1 MEDAKTGL
9 YLLMAAALVILL
21 IACANVAN
29 LLLARGAA
37 SRVRTS
43 LQLAIGASRM
53 RIIRA
58 GLTES
63 ILLALL
69 GGTAGI
75 LLAYYAS
82 RAMVALAF
90 RGSHF
95 VPVSASPSIPV
106 LAFTFAVALLT
117 GIIFGASPAWIA
129 SRSDPAEALRGAGR
143 TSRDPAAFGQRSLV
157 ILQAA
162 LSLVLLTV
170 AGQLMQ
176 SLRNL
181 EGQQFGFERQGR
193 LLVQF
198 SPRSAGYPQAR
209 LTGLYQQIDD
219 RFSHLPGVISESLAL
234 YTAQQGNNWG
244 EGIYIAGQKSQEPKG
259 ASWDRVGVHYFETL
273 GTPIVRGRGFQES
286 DTATSQHVAVVN
298 EAFVK
303 KFFTNGENP
312 IGQHFGK
319 DEPSHA
325 GDYEIVGVAK
335 DAKYQNASKPARV
348 MFFIPLNQTIQYS
361 TPVDN
366 MVETSSMYMGTLI
379 LHVQGDPRN
388 FESLVRQTLA
398 SIDPNLPP
406 LTMMS
411 FDDQIEIRY
420 STDTAIS
427 RLTAVFGML
436 ALLLASIGLYG
447 LMAYQ
452 VARRTGEI
460 GIRMAL
466 GADRFN
472 IVRLVLRGAFSQV
485 GIGLLI
491 GIPLVFLSGKLLA
504 SQLFGVGSFAP
515 VILATAIGVLATCAF
530 IASLVP
536 ARRAAGVDP
545 IKALRTE

>member
-1 MEDAKTGL
+1 
-9 YLLMAAALVILL
+9 
-21 IACANVAN
+21 
-29 LLLARGAA
+29 
-37 SRVRTS
+37 
-43 LQLAIGASRM
+43 
-53 RIIRA
+53 
-58 GLTES
+58 
-63 ILLALL
+63 
-69 GGTAGI
+69 
-75 LLAYYAS
+75 
-82 RAMVALAF
+82 
-90 RGSHF
+90 
-95 VPVSASPSIPV
+95 
-106 LAFTFAVALLT
+106 
-117 GIIFGASPAWIA
+117 
-129 SRSDPAEALRGAGR
+129 
-143 TSRDPAAFGQRSLV
+143 
-157 ILQAA
+157 
-162 LSLVLLTV
+162 
-170 AGQLMQ
+170 
-176 SLRNL
+176 
-181 EGQQFGFERQGR
+181 
-193 LLVQF
+193 
-198 SPRSAGYPQAR
+198 
-209 LTGLYQQIDD
+209 
-219 RFSHLPGVISESLAL
+219 LAL

-244 EGIYIAGQKSQEPKG
+244 ESVYVAGQKPREQNGS
-259 ASWDRVGVHYFETL
+259 SWDRVSAQYFEAL
-273 GTPIVRGRGFQES
+273 GTPIVEGRGFRES

-325 GDYEIVGVAK
+325 GDYEIVGIAK
-335 DAKYQNASKPARV
+335 DAKYQNASKPARA
-348 MFFIPLNQTIQYS
+348 MFFVPLNQTLQYS
-361 TPVDN
+361 VPVDN

-427 RLTAVFGML
+427 RLTTVFGIL

-466 GADRFN
+466 GADRLN

-515 VILATAIGVLATCAF
+515 AILATAIGVLATCAF
-530 IASLVP
+530 VASLVP

-545 IKALRTE
+545 MKALRTE